1 MSDPQ
6 LGTGPQNPEP
16 SGDNFGWLWFILIYG
31 VGNIIRYN
39 TTGMLLL
46 PIPRK

>member
-1 MSDPQ
+1 MSDQNGGGNQ
-6 LGTGPQNPEP
+6 LG
-16 SGDNFGWLWFILIYG
+16 GWIAFILIYG
-31 VGNIIRYN
+31 VGNIILYN